1 MTLSIDLET
10 LGLTDYLDDE
20 TDVQGQV
27 FRHNLVSID
36 DLQEKAALLDRLH
49 YEGLDE
55 DCLKILQELTKPEVT
70 WDRVSLTLVQSVK
83 ALRKSREPAV
93 ATLSA
98 DLLDRWKHG
107 LKSHKAVQKNLN
119 MQNRAKENGLKSA
132 KAISSSLRFDPEE
145 CFIGKII
152 FKHRDRSAVRSNTGN
167 PKISM
172 FAFPAPTKQ
181 SQWAIRID
189 QCRGGSLHVGCMVT
203 PVTDKGDLEVGSV
216 LGIIGEAYN
225 YRSVAYVIG
234 SYGLVWE
241 CDEKGPRSL
250 TDQVKE
256 QIGDVQQGIK
266 LEITDGT
273 GSYSIEAS
281 KALSFTEP
289 GSVVI
294 MSLNREKAEL
304 TFTVN
309 QSPPFTLTGKLSLQL
324 VSSNIDLISW
334 GMSNLAPYQVWPR
347 ICGRLFP

>member
-1 MTLSIDLET
+1 
-10 LGLTDYLDDE
+10 
-20 TDVQGQV
+20 
-27 FRHNLVSID
+27 
-36 DLQEKAALLDRLH
+36 
-49 YEGLDE
+49 
-55 DCLKILQELTKPEVT
+55 
-70 WDRVSLTLVQSVK
+70 
-83 ALRKSREPAV
+83 
-93 ATLSA
+93 
-98 DLLDRWKHG
+98 
-107 LKSHKAVQKNLN
+107 
-119 MQNRAKENGLKSA
+119 
-132 KAISSSLRFDPEE
+132 
-145 CFIGKII
+145 
-152 FKHRDRSAVRSNTGN
+152 
-167 PKISM
+167 
-172 FAFPAPTKQ
+172 
-181 SQWAIRID
+181 
-189 QCRGGSLHVGCMVT
+189 VGCMVT